1 MSDPGQLVEL
11 VSHIPLSSDSAIAS
25 SAAGTTAINPF
36 VVPAPATPAAAAAAV
51 VSHAVDE
58 AAPSSGGA
66 DVAKTAMGV
75 VAAPAP
81 SAIEL
86 QCLLLSVATAEG
98 VSKIKALQRWKGGAG
113 NGGKVADRGGDSG
126 RGSRKE
132 DAVQGGVGGAAVEML
147 GRLTNQLLSSAA
159 CVIMESD
166 MDTFSDDTG
175 EEIDCFLKAIGVAPL
190 PAPAAADNASTDPTT
205 TNNGP
210 APNLFVSGTD
220 LPGLDSTTAQATAAG
235 SVKRLWIGT
244 DVSAAS
250 TLVVMVTALCR
261 SCTALASQAVQ
272 TADAIGGGSVDGQ
285 GTLPKEVDCILQESP
300 LGALLPMLASSLTLL
315 VDKHGAKIQ
324 GRLSA
329 MAREVVGVM
338 SMASKVLDRVPKGLL
353 SVAGVSKGV
362 GTVTKSVVMESK
374 HNYEAL
380 TDEML
385 FLEITGAAKMV
396 VAFDER
402 SRTED
407 SYDYLVFWKDEAKT
421 ESWHPRVSKLSGTG
435 GSCNFPGFGGRPPLM
450 IESDK
455 CWVEWRT
462 DGSNEDWGW
471 KFTATA
477 EIKKLATGGD
487 GGGYWLLGLDRQLA
501 GAGAALAG
509 CLVISKPWGGK
520 AEDDNAPWMEDDL
533 LAGAVS
539 PEAAAA
545 AVVPS
550 PMAASRPA
558 AALPPTST
566 IFPETTTTA
575 TAPPER
581 ASWERLAAF
590 QGGLEGGALPPGAA
604 TAAAA
609 SAGAGGDAAAAG
621 DAPPPCPERVVLLE
635 VVDRLE
641 GTEGSALCKA
651 MRARVGEDQGSVEAV
666 NRAVYATCA
675 ALIWHQGLGAEAL
688 ALAEGRVPSPSK
700 ALSKA
705 WRFGQQMRQYF
716 DYGDVRE
723 AINSQM
729 ELQRKQAVTM
739 ETSWRSSN
747 SLSLEEPT
755 PSTRPILTRGPS
767 VYQGAEE
774 KVIAE
779 VSERIVSRA
788 LFLLSLPS
796 QATRVSLQEQSKRR
810 WSFLARLGGVATMP
824 RTPSQSN
831 YLGDSAELLDKWKE
845 VVDEATAMRK
855 LKSILVYRR
864 KAADMRERAKENSV
878 GERIM
883 KFTQCAT
890 DVSELESVRQ
900 CRDQRAKLRAEGLR
914 LTRALVAAA
923 ASPPAKAWLLSS
935 HAQSIRL
942 TKREDRPGAHVH
954 YLSSV
959 EGCEPSAYLALARQF
974 ALLVKSSLETL
985 KGCSRPTK
993 GETPAQAA
1001 ERRVLAVSSLQ
1012 ALALD
1017 YDLGDH
1023 EILKESILLEVL
1035 EPLLQGFNETGGKA
1049 ETVGATVDDDGAPS
1063 AGGGGAPGGLS
1074 GALREEPNAGEAEG
1088 DTANGNGSG
1097 GGDEEEEK
1105 NEEEGFFD
1113 TGSIGDDI
1121 AALEAELQ
1129 EEEGLLLD
1137 EANSGDGEAAGALSS
1152 HPPGGGEESVRKA
1165 AWCLFEVLLPRCVG
1179 LEGQGLETR
1188 LEEPTSFS
1196 HRLLAVLIRQL
1207 GRASA
1212 NVQRS
1217 NASLGIGGMQSSGD
1231 RGSDSPSAL
1240 APIDPPAISS
1250 IYYDAEAVHL
1260 NETPLLL
1267 RGMRLR
1273 RDEPGRAAAHRDM
1286 SVRHSVSLWLRRD
1299 PCPLDAKPGAWYSPA
1314 KVGDTVARGPKWPRG
1329 NMSDGG
1335 PGGLGTVMELTKS
1348 DMTAKVQWDI
1358 TGFQGAYKMGA
1369 MSEFPHGGDEDSATP
1384 ASVDDLLVWEVVK
1397 VDPNLGGTVVMKGG
1411 VNNLTQEERS
1421 EPWSQFG
1428 LSLLGNATLAY
1439 YAVSGEDQL
1448 FSLHSRTMLQPDVW
1462 THVAV
1467 VQAKSRCRI
1476 YVDGEEDGEASLPKH
1491 MLTPGGMV
1499 KDVLE
1504 SQHPY
1509 SNNLDKMWDVR
1520 VEGAISYSVTF
1531 DPLTKTEANHDFVRF
1546 LKDANDTEGAFYG
1559 EDRYS
1564 GGRNG
1569 SESNWPGVGGTPPL
1583 VINAPGFVVYFHTD
1597 QSNNDWGFKMTSAA
1611 CVSAPEEID
1620 EDKSEASTANLNPF
1634 PVYLGQPPSYVSS
1647 QRSASGYLWGA
1658 STYAEALTA
1667 EQVRRLARAPPP
1679 AEPSLMEEEA
1689 CTDVLSLVQRCA
1701 LSMDGVAAQG
1711 GGLSLEAGASPL
1723 ASPRVLGHLLVI
1735 LLQGSQK
1742 LRLAATRLCER
1753 LLPQAPLE
1761 MVQVLA
1767 FPTLIV
1773 WHCAFPKIVLRTFT
1787 YICNSSTLCSV
1798 CEPLLLLLSSH

>member
-11 VSHIPLSSDSAIAS
+11 VSHIPPPPDPAA
-25 SAAGTTAINPF
+25 SAAGTAAATANPF
-36 VVPAPATPAAAAAAV
+36 VVPTPATPTAAAAV
-51 VSHAVDE
+51 VSPAIGEAV
-58 AAPSSGGA
+58 SSSAGA
-66 DVAKTAMGV
+66 DAATKTAMGM
-75 VAAPAP
+75 VATPAP

-98 VSKIKALQRWKGGAG
+98 VSKIKALQRREEGGGAG
-113 NGGKVADRGGDSG
+113 EGGGKVAERAGDSG
-126 RGSRKE
+126 GRVGSAND
-132 DAVQGGVGGAAVEML
+132 DAVHGGVGEAAVEML

-166 MDTFSDDTG
+166 MDAFSDDVE
-175 EEIDCFLKAIGVAPL
+175 EEIESFLKAIGVAPL
-190 PAPAAADNASTDPTT
+190 PAAPAVADNTGTDPAAA
-205 TNNGP
+205 NNRP
-210 APNLFVSGTD
+210 APD
-220 LPGLDSTTAQATAAG
+220 LSVGSAHATVGLDSTAAAHAEAAG

-250 TLVVMVTALCR
+250 TLVVLVTALCR
-261 SCTALASQAVQ
+261 SCTSLASQAVE
-272 TADAIGGGSVDGQ
+272 TADATGGGSEDGR
-285 GTLPKEVDCILQESP
+285 GTLTKEVDRILQESP
-300 LGALLPMLASSLTLL
+300 LGALLPMLASSLALL

-329 MAREVVGVM
+329 MAREIVGVM
-338 SMASKVLDRVPKGLL
+338 SMASKVLERVPRDRL

-380 TDEML
+380 TDEIL
-385 FLEITGAAKMV
+385 FLEIAGASRMMV
-396 VAFDER
+396 SFDER

-421 ESWHPRVSKLSGTG
+421 ESWHPHISKLSGTG
-435 GSCNFPGFGGRPPLM
+435 GSCNFPGFGGRPPLV
-450 IESDK
+450 IESDR
-455 CWVEWRT
+455 CWIEWRT

-477 EIKKLATGGD
+477 EIKKVATGGD

-545 AVVPS
+545 AVIPS
-550 PMAASRPA
+550 PMAASGPEA
-558 AALPPTST
+558 AALPPQSAT
-566 IFPETTTTA
+566 FPETATTTA
-575 TAPPER
+575 TTTATPGG
-581 ASWERLAAF
+581 AAWEGSAAF
-590 QGGLEGGALPPGAA
+590 EAAAAA

-609 SAGAGGDAAAAG
+609 AAAVAATGGAATGHSAAAG
-621 DAPPPCPERVVLLE
+621 IAPPPCPELAVLLE
-635 VVDRLE
+635 MVDRLE
-641 GTEGSALCKA
+641 GTDGSALCKA

-688 ALAEGRVPSPSK
+688 ALAEGRVAAPSK

-723 AINSQM
+723 AIDSQM

-739 ETSWRSSN
+739 ESSWRSSN
-747 SLSLEEPT
+747 SLSLDDAT

-810 WSFLARLGGVATMP
+810 WSILARLGGVGAMP

-878 GERIM
+878 SERIM
-883 KFTQCAT
+883 KFAQCPT
-890 DVSELESVRQ
+890 DVSELEMVRQ

-985 KGCSRPTK
+985 RGCSRPAK

-1023 EILKESILLEVL
+1023 EILKESILLDVL
-1035 EPLLQGFNETGGKA
+1035 EPLLQGFNEA
-1049 ETVGATVDDDGAPS
+1049 EGQAEAGAAGTTDGDDDGDDDGGEAPDGPPKPLRGEPS
-1063 AGGGGAPGGLS
+1063 GEGVGDATATANANGDGGGGGG
-1074 GALREEPNAGEAEG
+1074 G
-1088 DTANGNGSG
+1088 GNDDEDGSG
-1097 GGDEEEEK
+1097 DDEEE
-1105 NEEEGFFD
+1105 FFD

-1129 EEEGLLLD
+1129 EEE
-1137 EANSGDGEAAGALSS
+1137 EAAGALSA

-1196 HRLLAVLIRQL
+1196 HRLLAVLIRQV

-1217 NASLGIGGMQSSGD
+1217 NASLGIGDTQPSVSSSSPPVPFDLPASSGGAQHG
-1231 RGSDSPSAL
+1231 GSVALSPGVGEADAL
-1240 APIDPPAISS
+1240 LPK
-1250 IYYDAEAVHL
+1250 
-1260 NETPLLL
+1260 ETPLLL

-1286 SVRHSVSLWLRRD
+1286 SVRHSMSLWLRRD

-1329 NMSDGG
+1329 DMSDGG
-1335 PGGLGTVMELTKS
+1335 PGGLGTVTELIKS
-1348 DMTAKVQWDI
+1348 NMTAKVQWVI
-1358 TGFQGAYKMGA
+1358 TGFQGTYKMGA
-1369 MSEFPHGGDEDSATP
+1369 MSEFPHDVDGESVAP
-1384 ASVDDLLVWEVVK
+1384 ASVDDLLVWEVVR
-1397 VDPNLGGTVVMKGG
+1397 VDPSLGGTVVMKGG

-1428 LSLLGNATLAY
+1428 LSLMGNATLAY

-1476 YVDGEEDGEASLPKH
+1476 YVDGDEDGEASLPKH

-1509 SNNLDKMWDVR
+1509 ANNMDKMWDVR
-1520 VEGAISYSVTF
+1520 VEGAISYSITF
-1531 DPLTKTEANHDFVRF
+1531 DPLTKTEPNHDYVRF
-1546 LKDANDTEGAFYG
+1546 LRDANDPEGECFG

-1564 GGRNG
+1564 GGRGG
-1569 SESNWPGVGGTPPL
+1569 SESNWPGVGGRPPL
-1583 VINAPGFVVYFHTD
+1583 VINAPSFVVLFRSD

-1611 CVSAPEEID
+1611 CVSAPEELD

-1634 PVYLGQPPSYVSS
+1634 PVYLGQPPAYASS

-1667 EQVRRLARAPPP
+1667 EQVRSLAHAPPP
-1679 AEPSLMEEEA
+1679 AKPSLMEEEA

-1701 LSMDGVAAQG
+1701 LSMDGVVAAQG
-1711 GGLSLEAGASPL
+1711 GGHLSLEAGASPL
-1723 ASPRVLGHLLVI
+1723 VSPEVLGPLLVI

-1742 LRLAATRLCER
+1742 LRLAAARLCER

-1761 MVQVLA
+1761 MVQVSTC
-1767 FPTLIV
+1767 FRSVNTQS
-1773 WHCAFPKIVLRTFT
+1773 VLLFVYSR
-1787 YICNSSTLCSV
+1787 S
-1798 CEPLLLLLSSH
+1798 